1 MPAEKLVIEM
11 IQDKET
17 DNKMRFKEPNA
28 LPGKNL
34 HKSPI
39 GTLYLPKDPWG
50 KKTRIRLTVEDIS
63 EENGTE

>member
-1 MPAEKLVIEM
+1 MADTLIVEM

-17 DNKMRFKEPNA
+17 TNKMRFKEPNA

-39 GTLYLPKDPWG
+39 GTLYLPKEPWS
-50 KKTRIRLTVEDIS
+50 KATRVKLTIEDIS
-63 EENGTE
+63 EEDGTK